1 MQATVTLIGSVVCVA
16 GSKVGTE
23 CEWDFLA
30 VALSRVGSVL
40 KLMEWMP

>member
-1 MQATVTLIGSVVCVA
+1 MQAAVTLIGSVVCVA
-16 GSKVGTE
+16 GSKVSAE
-23 CEWDFLA
+23 YEWNSLA